1 MMNRQGKYEIGAG
14 TFAANFTVVD
24 LSFEFMGAAVV
35 TIEVRLASSGA
46 LRTFSVGIKPFD
58 TLYYTYMYMYNAA
71 YERTKRF
78 QAR

>member
-14 TFAANFTVVD
+14 TFSANFTVVD
-24 LSFEFMGAAVV
+24 FSFEFMGAAVV

-46 LRTFSVGIKPFD
+46 LRTFSVSI
-58 TLYYTYMYMYNAA
+58 TLLYHVMYNAA
-71 YERTKRF
+71 HERTKRF

>member
-46 LRTFSVGIKPFD
+46 LRTFSVSITPFAH
-58 TLYYTYMYMYNAA
+58 YYTCL
-71 YERTKRF
+71 
-78 QAR
+78 